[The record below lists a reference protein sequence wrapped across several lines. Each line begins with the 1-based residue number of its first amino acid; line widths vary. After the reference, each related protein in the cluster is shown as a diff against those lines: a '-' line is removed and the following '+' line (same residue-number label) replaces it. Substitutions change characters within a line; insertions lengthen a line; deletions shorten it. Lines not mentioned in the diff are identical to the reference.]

1 MGKEPDEVAVSM
13 SLSMMPAGKIRNK
26 NKHKDEQQREHISS
40 LWAPVGLLV
49 GQPKPAERKETI
61 LKGVLNKHREFI
73 WHSEANVLP
82 SPL

>member
-49 GQPKPAERKETI
+49 GQSKSAEGQETI
-61 LKGVLNKHREFI
+61 L
-73 WHSEANVLP
+73 
-82 SPL
+82 